1 MAGLVP
7 AIHVFRLLSQRKAW
21 MPGPRPGMTMWMSED
36 LPPTSKPALRS
47 TALAAR
53 DALPVADR
61 RRAAQTIAMRRFP
74 VPLGEGTV
82 VAGYS
87 PIRSECDPVP
97 LMRSLA
103 AKGAQLA
110 LPVVHARDKE
120 LSFCEWRQ
128 GEQLVAGPYGIL
140 QPRAE
145 AIPLEPDVI
154 LVPLAAFDRRC
165 RRIGYGAGFYD
176 RTLADLRKRR
186 VVIAVGIG
194 FAVQEIEAVP
204 VDEHDQRLD
213 LVLTERETIDFRS
226 G

>member
-1 MAGLVP
+1 MSDQP
-7 AIHVFRLLSQRKAW
+7 AQATKK
-21 MPGPRPGMTMWMSED
+21 E
-36 LPPTSKPALRS
+36 LRA

-61 RRAAQTIAMRRFP
+61 RRAAQAIAMRRFP
-74 VPLGEGTV
+74 VPLGEGTI

-110 LPVVHARDKE
+110 LPLVHERDKE
-120 LSFCEWRQ
+120 LTFAEWRQ
-128 GEQLVAGPYGIL
+128 GAPLIPGSYGIL
-140 QPRAE
+140 QPRSE
-145 AIPLEPDVI
+145 AMQLEPDIV

-165 RRIGYGAGFYD
+165 RRIGYGAGYYD
-176 RTLADLRKRR
+176 RTLADLRKRK
-186 VVIAVGIG
+186 VVIAVGIA
-194 FAVQEIEAVP
+194 FAAQEVEAIP

-213 LVLTERETIDFRS
+213 LVLTERETVDFRS
-226 G
+226 S

>member
-1 MAGLVP
+1 MSNDPLQ
-7 AIHVFRLLSQRKAW
+7 LTKAQ
-21 MPGPRPGMTMWMSED
+21 
-36 LPPTSKPALRS
+36 LRA

-61 RRAAQTIAMRRFP
+61 RRGAQAIAMRRFP
-74 VPLGEGTV
+74 VPLGEGTI

-103 AKGAQLA
+103 AQGAQLA
-110 LPVVHARDKE
+110 LPIVHAKDKE
-120 LSFCEWRQ
+120 LSFSEWRQ

-140 QPRAE
+140 QPRTE

-165 RRIGYGAGFYD
+165 RRIGYGAGYYD
-176 RTLADLRKRR
+176 RTLADLRKRK
-186 VVIAVGIG
+186 VVIAVGIA
-194 FAVQEIEAVP
+194 FAAQEVDAVP
-204 VDEHDQRLD
+204 ADEHDQRLD
-213 LVLTERETIDFRS
+213 LVLTERETVDFRS
-226 G
+226 S

>member
-1 MAGLVP
+1 MSDQP
-7 AIHVFRLLSQRKAW
+7 SQ
-21 MPGPRPGMTMWMSED
+21 
-36 LPPTSKPALRS
+36 PTKKQLRE

-61 RRAAQTIAMRRFP
+61 RRAAQAIAMRRFP
-74 VPLGEGTV
+74 VPLGEGTI

-110 LPVVHARDKE
+110 LPVVHAKDKE
-120 LSFCEWRQ
+120 LTFAEWRQ
-128 GEQLVAGPYGIL
+128 GGHLVAGPYGIL
-140 QPRAE
+140 QPRTE
-145 AIPLEPDVI
+145 AMQVEPDVI
-154 LVPLAAFDRRC
+154 LVPLTAFDRRC
-165 RRIGYGAGFYD
+165 RRIGYGAGYYD
-176 RTLADLRKRR
+176 RTLADLRKRK
-186 VVIAVGIG
+186 VIIAVGIA
-194 FAVQEIEAVP
+194 FAAQEVDAVP
-204 VDEHDQRLD
+204 HDAHDERLD